1 MAQFERLMTPS
12 EQEVAVRLKGH
23 IADVQDNPRQ
33 VVTDATSALV
43 SVSDRNSVFVLLVLP
58 AAAGFPEAQ
67 GADPTSHRQQ
77 RAAVREGDPAGQTAG
92 LQQRWPPLHSNANAN
107 HCVSEN

>member
-1 MAQFERLMTPS
+1 MAQFERLMMPS
-12 EQEVAVRLKGH
+12 EQEVAGRLKGH

-33 VVTDATSALV
+33 VVADATRALV
-43 SVSDRNSVFVLLVLP
+43 SASDRNSVFVSLVV
-58 AAAGFPEAQ
+58 AAAAAAIPEAQ

-92 LQQRWPPLHSNANAN
+92 LQQRWPPLHLNAN
-107 HCVSEN
+107 HCVSVN